1 MTQHINL
8 LSKRTRAQGLEWL
21 MISVLVLAVL
31 ALLGS
36 AALAEWR
43 LHQLAQTEAE
53 TTAQVAQL
61 KSALEKKRRDAGF
74 DEIQA
79 LSRQTAA
86 LRSQLE
92 ARRDWSDLVQKGEL
106 GSPAG
111 YSRMLDAL
119 ARLHEEGVWLQGL
132 DVSKGGQ
139 SVSISGKSMA
149 TESVMRYIA
158 QVNEAFK
165 PMGLQ
170 FSSIEITQEAATGE
184 SAKSGLLKFKLY

>member
-1 MTQHINL
+1 MIQHINL
-8 LSKRTRAQGLEWL
+8 LSKRSRAQGLEWL
-21 MISVLVLAVL
+21 TVSALVLVVL
-31 ALLGS
+31 ALLGF
-36 AALAEWR
+36 AAVAEWR
-43 LHQLAQTEAE
+43 LYRLAQAEAE

-61 KSALEKKRRDAGF
+61 KSVLEKKRRDAGF

-86 LRSQLE
+86 LRSQMDAQRE
-92 ARRDWSDLVQKGEL
+92 WSDLLQKGEL
-106 GSPAG
+106 GSRDG
-111 YSRMLDAL
+111 YSHMFDAL

-139 SVSISGKSMA
+139 SVSISGKSLN
-149 TESVMRYIA
+149 TESIMRYIA

-170 FSSIEITQEAATGE
+170 FSSIELTQEAATGE
-184 SAKSGLLKFKLY
+184 PAKAGLLKFKLY